1 MKLRLKKG
9 LDIRLE
15 GAVADRSAVADADV
29 RLYAVT
35 PDYFP
40 GFRPKAAVKEGD
52 AVEAGSPLLYDKAFP
67 AVKLVSP
74 VSGTV
79 KEVKR
84 GERRKILYVSVE
96 ADGRGAHRHFDTKAP
111 LPGLLAES
119 GLLAMIHRRPYDVVP
134 SPEVRP
140 RDIFVTAMDT
150 APLALP
156 PTLQPGAC
164 DPASLAAAVKTL
176 STLTDGKIYVC
187 YGADAPVAAIPG
199 AEMVEVSGPH
209 PAGNVGV
216 QIANLAPVNKG
227 DTVWAMDLA
236 VLARIGHLLLTG
248 ELDTSV
254 VVAVAGPEVER
265 PGLVRTLAGAAVA
278 PLIAGRLKPGS
289 EHRRVISG
297 NVLTGEAVDPAD
309 GFLHAPYRQ
318 VTVIAEGDDVDEFMG
333 WASVSPSKLSVSRA
347 LPLHGLRRAFAPD
360 ARLMGGRRA
369 MILSGLYDKV
379 LPMDVLP
386 EYLLKA
392 IISRD
397 IDSMEALG
405 IYEVAPEDM
414 ALCEFVDP
422 SKLPVQQIVRDGLD
436 YLRNELE
443 S

>member
-15 GAVADRSAVADADV
+15 GAVSDLSAVADADV
-29 RLYAVT
+29 RLYAIA
-35 PDYFP
+35 PDDFP

-52 AVEAGSPLLYDKAFP
+52 AVEAGTPLLYDKAHP
-67 AVKLVSP
+67 EVKLVSP

-96 ADGRGAHRHFDTKAP
+96 ADGLDAHRRFDPSAP
-111 LPGLLAES
+111 LAGLLAES
-119 GLLAMIHRRPYDVVP
+119 GLLAMMRRRPYDVVP
-134 SPEVRP
+134 DPGVRP

-150 APLALP
+150 APLAVP

-164 DPASLAAAVKTL
+164 DAKALATAVKAL
-176 STLTDGKIYVC
+176 KTLTDGKVYVC

-209 PAGNVGV
+209 PAGNAGV
-216 QIANLAPVNKG
+216 QIANIAPVNKG
-227 DTVWAMDLA
+227 DTVWTMDLA
-236 VLARIGHLLLTG
+236 VLAKLGSLLLTG
-248 ELDTSV
+248 ELDTSA
-254 VVAVAGPEVER
+254 VVAVTGPEAGR
-265 PGLVRTLAGAAVA
+265 PGLIRTHAGAAVA
-278 PLIAGRLKPGS
+278 PLVAGRLSADGG
-289 EHRRVISG
+289 HRRVISG
-297 NVLTGEAVDPAD
+297 NVLTGVAVDPAD

-318 VTVIAEGDDVDEFMG
+318 ITVIAEGDDVDEFMG

-347 LPLHGLRRAFAPD
+347 LPLHGLRKVFAPD

-369 MILSGLYDKV
+369 MILSGVYDKV
-379 LPMDVLP
+379 LPMDILP

-392 IISRD
+392 AISRN

-405 IYEVAPEDM
+405 IYEVAPEDL

-443 S
+443 Y